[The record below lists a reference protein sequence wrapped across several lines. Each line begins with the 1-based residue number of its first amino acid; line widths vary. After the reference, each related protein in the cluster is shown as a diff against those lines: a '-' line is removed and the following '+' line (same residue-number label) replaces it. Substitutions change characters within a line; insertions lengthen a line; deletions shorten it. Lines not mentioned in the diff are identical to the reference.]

1 MKYLKFTA
9 YTINFYIAEAQGR
22 GKVKKKRRC
31 LKVSAT
37 EIYKLD
43 R

>member
-1 MKYLKFTA
+1 MLQFTV
-9 YTINFYIAEAQGR
+9 YTINFYAAEAQGR
-22 GKVKKKRRC
+22 GKVKEKGRC
-31 LKVSAT
+31 VEVSAT

>member
-1 MKYLKFTA
+1 MKYAEVHCL
-9 YTINFYIAEAQGR
+9 TINFYIAEAQGR
-22 GKVKKKRRC
+22 GKVKEKGRSV
-31 LKVSAT
+31 KVSAT